1 MGVSRVRPIP
11 TVHSWHLMEGCG
23 GSRSVSG
30 GALVWFELLL
40 LYIHMLRKR
49 LGDWVQSSSLCVAN
63 VLRGGDVSASLRSSL
78 AVPRLG
84 LHAFSAK
91 GPGSES

>member
-1 MGVSRVRPIP
+1 
-11 TVHSWHLMEGCG
+11 MEGWG

-40 LYIHMLRKR
+40 LYTHTLRKR
-49 LGDWVQSSSLCVAN
+49 LRDWVQSYSVCVTN
-63 VLRGGDVSASLRSSL
+63 GLGGDDVSASLKSSL